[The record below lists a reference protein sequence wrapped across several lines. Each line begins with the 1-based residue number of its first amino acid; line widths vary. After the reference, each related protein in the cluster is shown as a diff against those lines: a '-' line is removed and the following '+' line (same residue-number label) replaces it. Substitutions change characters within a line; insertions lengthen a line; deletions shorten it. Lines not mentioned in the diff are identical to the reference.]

1 MGLATLIAAAQ
12 SEYPKVE
19 ISADYSYVNINPQ
32 IISSQNASGG
42 GGAFVYNFS
51 SLFGIKADFQGYA
64 AGTGISTY
72 LKNQYGYTGAA
83 SGNGFT

>member
-1 MGLATLIAAAQ
+1 MSTSILRSSAARTPTAAA
-12 SEYPKVE
+12 
-19 ISADYSYVNINPQ
+19 AL
-32 IISSQNASGG
+32 
-42 GGAFVYNFS
+42 FVYNFS